1 MVFCSE
7 AIAKLKEE
15 LLQLKRRCV
24 ESVEEE
30 KVMPCIGNSREE
42 DGAKVSDKKS
52 WMSSA
57 QLWSTPV
64 ECENN
69 FDSARV
75 QDSVLLQVVRLSK
88 FIYKKN

>member
-1 MVFCSE
+1 MFCSE

-15 LLQLKRRCV
+15 LLQLKRRGV
-24 ESVEEE
+24 EKD

-64 ECENN
+64 EYENN
-69 FDSARV
+69 FDAARV
-75 QDSVLLQVVRLSK
+75 QDSVLLQTVRLSK